1 MVKKKG
7 NGKAGI
13 GKKVTKKSVKSGVS
27 NKLKKA
33 KSRAVSKKKRVRY
46 LTQEMLMFYEHPKV
60 LNTYNQDVKNFLN
73 SRFNQYEKQGF
84 RVDLTDPNFIQIKG
98 MPEHRAIA
106 EAGYLARK
114 GVSASY
120 DSEKGALII
129 REKGAE
135 IKSQEPKKEEIMKP
149 EKRSIIEAAGQVL
162 GRSADVAKKIE
173 EESKK

>member
-120 DSEKGALII
+120 DSEKGALVI
-129 REKGAE
+129 REQGAA
-135 IKSQEPKKEEIMKP
+135 IKSQEPKKEEIMKK
-149 EKRSIIEAAGQVL
+149 ERYSIIGAFAQTL
-162 GRSADVAKKIE
+162 GRSADEVKKNE